1 MNRFQS
7 WGRFPKAEQDI
18 YAMRWKDGMLPDTG
32 EKSVLP
38 FGLGR
43 SYGDSCLNNGQ
54 SLVETSGLNRFIAF
68 DEKAGTLCC
77 EAGVSL
83 DEILKLIVP
92 KGWFLPTTPGT
103 KFITV
108 GGAIA
113 NDIHG
118 KNHHVAGTFGCHV
131 KAFELLRSDG
141 SRTRCTPRTNS
152 ELFKATIGGL
162 GLTGLI
168 TWAEFR
174 LKKIN
179 NAWIEMESIKFEGI
193 GEFMKL
199 SRESDQDWEYTVS
212 WIDCVARG
220 KAFARGIFMRGN
232 HAPAIVMSRKVHAE
246 PKLTTPFNCPNM
258 MLNSLSIKAF
268 NTVYYG
274 KQRAKKVRSRTH
286 YDPFFYPLD
295 AVNDWNRIYGRRGFF
310 QYQFVVPFE
319 GGSETME
326 KILEKITV
334 SKQGSFLAVIKA
346 FGDKKSPGM
355 LSFPKPGITLALD
368 FPNRGESTTQLF
380 NDLDQIVDSAG
391 GSVYPAKDARMSPD
405 FFQKAYP
412 QWEAFSKFIDP
423 QFSSSFWRRVTV
435 QA

>member
-7 WGRFPKAEQDI
+7 WGRFPKAEQDVH
-18 YAMRWKDGMLPDTG
+18 AMRWKDANLPDAG
-32 EKSVLP
+32 KKSVLP

-43 SYGDSCLNNGQ
+43 SYGDSCLNDGE
-54 SLVETSGLNRFIAF
+54 SLIETSGLNRFIAF
-68 DEKAGTLCC
+68 DENAGTLCC

-83 DEILKLIVP
+83 DQILKLIVP

-113 NDIHG
+113 TDIHG
-118 KNHHVAGTFGCHV
+118 KNHHCAGTFGCHV

-141 SRTRCTPRTNS
+141 TRLRCTPRTNT
-152 ELFKATIGGL
+152 EYFKATIGGL

-174 LKKIN
+174 LKKIQ
-179 NAWIEMESIKFEGI
+179 NALIEMESIKFEGI
-193 GEFMKL
+193 GEFLEL
-199 SRESDQDWEYTVS
+199 SKESDDNWEYTVS
-212 WIDCVARG
+212 WIDCVSRG

-232 HAPAIVMSRKVHAE
+232 HAPASAMSRKVHSD
-246 PKLTTPFNCPNM
+246 PKLTAPFNCPNM

-268 NTVYYG
+268 NTLYYR
-274 KQRAKKVRSRTH
+274 KQRAKKTRSRTH

-295 AVNDWNRIYGRRGFF
+295 AVNDWNRIYGNRGFF

-319 GGSETME
+319 GGREVME
-326 KILEKITV
+326 EILGKITA
-334 SKQGSFLAVIKA
+334 SKQGSFLAVIKT

-355 LSFPKPGITLALD
+355 LSFPRPGITLALD
-368 FPNRGESTTQLF
+368 FPNRGQFTTHLF
-380 NDLDQIVDSAG
+380 DELDGCVEKAG
-391 GSVYPAKDARMSPD
+391 GSVYPAKDARMSAE
-405 FFQKAYP
+405 FFQRSYP
-412 QWEAFSKFIDP
+412 NWEAFSQYIDP

-435 QA
+435 KP